1 MHLDYPYRMS
11 GAGRTATT
19 DDHRRH
25 VRNLIEA
32 VLFTAPGERV
42 TRPEFGSGIRELRFD
57 VNSEAMANAAEFM
70 VQSAVQ
76 RYLSDLVVVEALE
89 VTRDEGELRI
99 ALTYALRG
107 EDERVTE
114 TFARPASGG
123 I

>member
-1 MHLDYPYRMS
+1 MHLDFPYRID

-19 DDHRRH
+19 EDRRRH

-42 TRPEFGSGIRELRFD
+42 NRPEFGSGVRELLFD

-70 VQSAVQ
+70 VRSAVQ
-76 RYLSDLVVVEALE
+76 RYLSDLVVVDALT

-99 ALTYALRG
+99 ALSYTLRAD
-107 EDERVTE
+107 EERVTE
-114 TFARPASGG
+114 TFVREV
-123 I
+123 